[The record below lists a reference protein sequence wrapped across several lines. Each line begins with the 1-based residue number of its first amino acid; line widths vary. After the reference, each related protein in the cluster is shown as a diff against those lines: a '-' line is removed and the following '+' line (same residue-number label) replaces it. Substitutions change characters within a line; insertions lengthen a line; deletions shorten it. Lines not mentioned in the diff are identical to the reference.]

1 MSPLRIPRPAPVRGT
16 VRAPGSKSVT
26 NRALVAAAQAHGR
39 SVIRA
44 ASFSDDSLLLVKAL
58 AELGFGVGIREER
71 REISVEGAGGRIP
84 RELADLWLDNAG
96 TSLRFLTAL
105 VCLGHG
111 IYRLDGNA
119 RMRERPI
126 GDLVGALGA
135 LGARITHAAGCPPL
149 RVEAAGLR
157 GGRVSMRADKSS
169 QFVSA
174 ILLAAPSAKAPV
186 DLAVDGELASAPY
199 VDTTVAVMRAFGVAV
214 EGRFVVRPQ
223 RYAAREYDVAGDAA
237 SANYFFALAAATGG
251 EITVTGLDPTV
262 PQAEAAFVEVL
273 ARMGCAVRRDGD
285 AVTVRGAP
293 LRGVDA
299 DMNAMPD
306 SAPTLAALALRAAGP
321 TRIRNVATLR
331 HKESDRL
338 AALAQ
343 ELRKFGAG
351 VEIAPDGLTIE
362 PPASP
367 VAAAVES
374 HGDHRIAMSFAVVG
388 DVTLLEPDVV
398 SKSYP
403 QFFED
408 LRSLGAAP

>member
-1 MSPLRIPRPAPVRGT
+1 MRPLRIERPAPVRGT
-16 VRAPGSKSVT
+16 LRAPGSKSVT
-26 NRALVAAAQAHGR
+26 NRALIAAAQAAGR
-39 SVIRA
+39 SLLRG

-58 AELGFGVGIREER
+58 AELGFDVAIREER
-71 REISVEGAGGRIP
+71 REIAVDGGPIR

-105 VCLGHG
+105 ACLGRG
-111 IYRLDGNA
+111 IYRLDGND

-126 GDLVGALGA
+126 GDLVEALGA
-135 LGARITHAAGCPPL
+135 LGARISHTGGCPPL
-149 RVEAAGLR
+149 RVEAGGLR

-174 ILLAAPSAKAPV
+174 LLLVAPSAAGPV
-186 DLAVDGELASAPY
+186 EIAVDGPLVSAPY
-199 VDTTVAVMRAFGVAV
+199 VDTTVSVMRAFGVAV
-214 EGRFVVRPQ
+214 EGRFEARPQ
-223 RYAAREYDVAGDAA
+223 PYVAREYDVAGDAA
-237 SANYFFALAAATGG
+237 SANYFFALAASSGG
-251 EITVTGLDPTV
+251 EVTVTGLDPAV

-285 AVTVRGAP
+285 AVTVTGGD
-293 LRGVDA
+293 LRGVDV

-306 SAPTLAALALRAAGP
+306 SAPTLAALALRARGP

-331 HKESDRL
+331 LKESDRI

-343 ELRKFGAG
+343 ELRKFGAA
-351 VEIAPDGLTIE
+351 VEVADDGLTID
-362 PPASP
+362 PPAAPAS
-367 VAAAVES
+367 AAIES
-374 HGDHRIAMSFAVVG
+374 HGDHRIAMSFAAVG
-388 DVTLLEPDVV
+388 DVTLLHPDVV

-403 QFFED
+403 RFFDD